1 MCASPRILLAID
13 TSTRNVGVALYD
25 GAQVLVEFAWQS
37 ADFHTVELAP
47 TVEDALRRVKIDP
60 PQIGA
65 FGVALGP
72 GSFTGLRVGLAFA
85 KGMALAHR
93 LPLVGVR
100 TLDFL
105 AAAQPIQETPLIA
118 VLRAGRGRLAAGWYT
133 AKNQAWQP
141 AQEIEICTLPELIEK
156 IDQPV
161 AVCGELSTE
170 EREQLSQARPEAKL
184 ASPAF
189 CLRRAG
195 FLAEVAWRRWKTSQ
209 TDDPAALAPI
219 YLHYGEPV
227 PE

>member
-1 MCASPRILLAID
+1 MCAAPRILLAID
-13 TSTRNVGVALYD
+13 TSTRNVGIALYD
-25 GAQVLVEFAWQS
+25 GSQVLVEFAWQS
-37 ADFHTVELAP
+37 ADFHTIELAP
-47 TVEDALRRVKIDP
+47 TVENALQRARIDP
-60 PQIGA
+60 QQVGA

-72 GSFTGLRVGLAFA
+72 GSFTGLRIGLAFA

-93 LPLVGVR
+93 LPVVGVR

-105 AAAQPIQETPLIA
+105 AAAQPIQDTPLIA
-118 VLRAGRGRLAAGWYT
+118 ILRAGRGRLAAGWYT
-133 AKNQAWQP
+133 ANKQAWQP

-161 AVCGELSTE
+161 AVCGEFSAE
-170 EREQLSQARPEAKL
+170 ERDQLSQARPEVKL

-189 CLRRAG
+189 CIRRPG
-195 FLAEVAWRRWKTSQ
+195 FLAEVAWRRWKAGV
-209 TDDPAALAPI
+209 TDDPATLAPI